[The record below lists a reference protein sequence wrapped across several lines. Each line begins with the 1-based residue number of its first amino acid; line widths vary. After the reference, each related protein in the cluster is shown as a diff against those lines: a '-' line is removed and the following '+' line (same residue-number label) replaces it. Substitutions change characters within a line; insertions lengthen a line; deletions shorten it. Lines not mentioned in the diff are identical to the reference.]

1 MNRFIKIGGVL
12 INHDSILMVGSP
24 KELKNAVTVKVDFQ
38 EEDIGIFCDSEEEAK
53 KIFHKAVS
61 DLTGD

>member
-1 MNRFIKIGGVL
+1 MSRFIKIGGVL

-24 KELKNAVTVKVDFQ
+24 QELKNVVTVKVDFQ

-53 KIFHKAVS
+53 KVFYKAVS